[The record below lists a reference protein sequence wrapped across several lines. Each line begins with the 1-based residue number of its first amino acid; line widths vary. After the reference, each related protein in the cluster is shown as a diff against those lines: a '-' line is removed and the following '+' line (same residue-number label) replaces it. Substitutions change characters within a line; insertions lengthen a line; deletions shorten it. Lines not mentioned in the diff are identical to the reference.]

1 MFGLRQLI
9 IGAVGLHQVPF
20 VVDIGISSQIA
31 ATVLGMTA
39 ITSIVGRLGF
49 GWMGDRVPTRYV
61 MALSIACAALGVLIL
76 AYSTEWWH
84 LMFFVFTY
92 GIGWGG
98 GATTMSVVRADY
110 FGRRAFGTIS
120 GLMDAVQMFG
130 LVLGP
135 VFAGWVYDTYESYY
149 LAFMIFAASGV
160 IASIMMVFV
169 RPPIKV

>member
-1 MFGLRQLI
+1 
-9 IGAVGLHQVPF
+9 
-20 VVDIGISSQIA
+20 
-31 ATVLGMTA
+31 
-39 ITSIVGRLGF
+39 
-49 GWMGDRVPTRYV
+49 
-61 MALSIACAALGVLIL
+61 
-76 AYSTEWWH
+76 
-84 LMFFVFTY
+84 MFFVLPY
-92 GIGWGG
+92 VIGWGG

-149 LAFMIFAASGV
+149 FAFMLFAASGL
-160 IASIMMVFV
+160 IAAIMMVFV